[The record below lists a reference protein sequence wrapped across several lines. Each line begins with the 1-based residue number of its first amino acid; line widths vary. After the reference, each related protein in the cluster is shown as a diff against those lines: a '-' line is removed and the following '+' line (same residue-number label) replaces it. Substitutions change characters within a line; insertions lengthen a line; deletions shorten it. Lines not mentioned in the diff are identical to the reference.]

1 MKALK
6 TILIFTLVFVL
17 TSCGEHKGGAPKTS
31 KEIDY
36 TKNDK
41 IELTCEYYPE
51 YFVVLSDEQKE
62 YVISLW
68 QEGQW
73 EPGEYKTHRPYR
85 FKAGELI
92 FTYDL
97 DTGEFYDEKNDR
109 TLFVSDEQ
117 IDTLKSYFAAVSAD
131 AISQI
136 TVGMTMSQ
144 VLDILGSSGT
154 NVGSGEI
161 IIQYACDDGT
171 KCNIVYMYDYVVDSL
186 VVWNIVKY

>member
-1 MKALK
+1 MTKRII
-6 TILIFTLVFVL
+6 TILLMFTLVFALVSCSRPTADAPQ
-17 TSCGEHKGGAPKTS
+17 TSETS
-31 KEIDY
+31 KGR
-36 TKNDK
+36 
-41 IELTCEYYPE
+41 IELTNTENPE

-73 EPGEYKTHRPYR
+73 EPGEYKTYRPYR

-92 FTYDL
+92 ITYNL
-97 DTGEFYDEKNDR
+97 DIGEFYDEINDK

-117 IDTLKSYFAAVSAD
+117 IDTLKSYFATVSAD

-161 IIQYACDDGT
+161 IIQYVCDDGA
-171 KCNIVYMYDYVVDSL
+171 KYNIVYLYDADVDSL
-186 VVWNIVKY
+186 VVWNIAKS